1 MARPPPRVV
10 RANGS
15 VGLVPRGD
23 LPATSLLTDYYELTM
38 LQAARR
44 SGIADHRCVFEVF
57 ARRLPRGRRYAV
69 ACGLGRL
76 IDAIERFRVG
86 SAELDYLAAGDLVD
100 DGTLPWVADFRFC
113 GTIDAYAEGE
123 IFFPGSPI
131 LTVDGSF
138 GETVL

>member
-38 LQAARR
+38 LQAACR
-44 SGIADHRCVFEVF
+44 SGVADHRCVFEVF
-57 ARRLPRGRRYAV
+57 ARRLPPGRRYAV

-76 IDAIERFRVG
+76 TDALERFRFG
-86 SAELDYLAAGDLVD
+86 PAELDLLPRVRLVD
-100 DGTLPWVADFRFC
+100 DDTLAWLHDFLFQ
-113 GTIDAYAEGE
+113 
-123 IFFPGSPI
+123 
-131 LTVDGSF
+131 
-138 GETVL
+138 